1 MGQFVMQIGL
11 GMFLLG
17 LLRFAVATGDP
28 GLPTAIAGFEK
39 WAQVAKVSDTGG
51 PHPGQNKTVF
61 ASPIAAKAWKAKG
74 ALPVGSIIVKTAGA
88 VTAPSLV
95 AVMNKTSTGWVY
107 EEFTPKDG
115 KYTLFARG
123 SLCSN
128 CHEGAK
134 AKDFLF
140 TR

>member
-1 MGQFVMQIGL
+1 MRALALLALLAGCGGEGRVFIALQSDFAAFQTWPKIFV
-11 GMFLLG
+11 
-17 LLRFAVATGDP
+17 GD
-28 GLPTAIAGFEK
+28 
-39 WAQVAKVSDTGG
+39 
-51 PHPGQNKTVF
+51 
-61 ASPIAAKAWKAKG
+61 G
-74 ALPVGSIIVKTAGA
+74 ALEDHAAGPRYGYVKDKPSNSRYAVGSIIVKTAGA
-88 VTAPSLV
+88 ITAPSLV